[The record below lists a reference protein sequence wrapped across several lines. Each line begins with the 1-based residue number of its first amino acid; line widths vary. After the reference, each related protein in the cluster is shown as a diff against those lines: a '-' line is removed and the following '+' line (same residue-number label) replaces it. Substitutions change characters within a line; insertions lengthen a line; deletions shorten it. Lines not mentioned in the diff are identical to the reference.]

1 MSDTT
6 LTRTSDREIVITRT
20 FRAPPRLVFT
30 AFTDAEHVAKWWAPK
45 SRGTSMSSCEADV
58 RVGGAYR
65 YVLSTPHGEV
75 AFSGRYIELTR
86 PSRVVYSQ
94 VFEPMADGGE
104 ALVTVTFD
112 EHAGEQTRMTSIER
126 YPSKEAL
133 EAALESGMEGGMRET
148 LDQLDALVASMR

>member
-30 AFTDAEHVAKWWAPK
+30 AFTDAEHVRKWWAPK
-45 SRGTSMSSCEADV
+45 SHGTSIKSCEAEV
-58 RVGGAYR
+58 RVGGKYR
-65 YVLSTPHGEV
+65 YVLSAPHGEV
-75 AFSGRYIELTR
+75 AFSGKYIELTP

-94 VFEPMADGGE
+94 VFEAMADAGE
-104 ALVTVTFD
+104 AVITVVFD
-112 EHAGEQTRMTSIER
+112 AAPNEQTKMTSTER

-133 EAALESGMEGGMRET
+133 DGALESGMESGMRET
-148 LDQLDALVASMR
+148 MDQLDALVLSMR